1 MASVQYMVAHAIQG
15 TLKEITPPGQDWSE
29 SMHASWQDDVDRG
42 SFLPWTKWNELIT
55 RTWDVGKKTNGFP
68 VDLLWREESQMF
80 PSPLHGAWPS
90 GLVDGIGGLVSG
102 RR

>member
-42 SFLPWTKWNELIT
+42 SFLPWTKWNE
-55 RTWDVGKKTNGFP
+55 
-68 VDLLWREESQMF
+68 S
-80 PSPLHGAWPS
+80 
-90 GLVDGIGGLVSG
+90 
-102 RR
+102 